1 MDDFDHSGFGM
12 CTSSI
17 SSCLTTL
24 HGGSTMSG
32 AGSLTTCLS
41 QTTRYQCHSI
51 GLRVNLWHMRCH
63 HLPVCWYLYSNRQQ
77 SDRQVVAAHVPSA
90 AAYTAAI
97 SSSSI
102 HSTQQSAYTA
112 HTPQS
117 AYTAHTTQS
126 AYTAHTTQSHSN
138 QQQQHAT
145 VLTE

>member
-1 MDDFDHSGFGM
+1 MVLSLHKHI

-32 AGSLTTCLS
+32 TGSLTTCLS

-51 GLRVNLWHMRCH
+51 GLIVNLWHMRCH
-63 HLPVCWYLYSNRQQ
+63 HLPVCWYLDSNRQQ

-90 AAYTAAI
+90 AVYTAAI

-102 HSTQQSAYTA
+102 HCIQQSAISIHSTQHTAHSNQQSAYTA
-112 HTPQS
+112 HT
-117 AYTAHTTQS
+117 A
-126 AYTAHTTQSHSN
+126 QSHSN
-138 QQQQHAT
+138 QQQHPT